1 MARQDKDGFVDPAVV
16 AAWRRML
23 WLVRG
28 SAEVVEALVPVAAG
42 MTKEEV
48 SRLLARAGAP
58 SGKGVE
64 PVEQVL
70 GLLGVIPRARYEA
83 LLREYQTLLQEYEQ
97 LGSRV
102 SEAEQNIERLRGVLR
117 EQGGVDEAE
126 ELLDS
131 WGGLVRRTLRAQAGF
146 VRSIASAA
154 GSAAPSA
161 PPSGAAPLA
170 EPAEAQG
177 EVVAPAGPT
186 EPILAQVPEPET
198 DAPPPTP
205 ASTPSRAR
213 GAGAATT
220 KRPSSRSRTVRTSSS
235 TSVSG
240 PIPAAADAEPI
251 EAPALAAESEP
262 GAPPAPGLGANTGGR
277 SGWGYQEAH
286 VLRQPVHPH
295 NVRHVGTRPDPCGG
309 GGADRTARARIGT
322 EAAASDH
329 ARPGAARGRGDRRN
343 YPEAPV
349 VGQPARAN
357 DVEHLWIEPGEAHR
371 LSRARS
377 GPPHG
382 RGRRPYFRRLR
393 YRHPIDVSARPH

>member
-186 EPILAQVPEPET
+186 QPMLAQVPEPET

-262 GAPPAPGLGANTGGR
+262 GAPPAPASAPTRAGGAGGATRKRTSSGSR
-277 SGWGYQEAH
+277 STRTTSGTSGPGPTLAVEAEPIEP
-286 VLRQPVHPH
+286 LAPESEPKPPQA
-295 NVRHVGTRPDPCGG
+295 TMPDP
-309 GGADRTARARIGT
+309 A
-322 EAAASDH
+322 
-329 ARPGAARGRGDRRN
+329 P
-343 YPEAPV
+343 PEAGGTDGITRKRPSS
-349 VGQPARAN
+349 GSRPARTTSSTSGSN
-357 DVEHLWIEPGEAHR
+357 
-371 LSRARS
+371 RAKRT
-377 GPPHG
+377 G
-382 RGRRPYFRRLR
+382 
-393 YRHPIDVSARPH
+393 